1 MPSGE
6 PSRSLGRAA
15 CHQVLLSHYA
25 DLSPTFPSR
34 GPTRSCHTE
43 LRHLPGPVSAVEEG
57 QDGSLASPLL
67 FSPRSSPSLFSPPHL
82 SPPLL
87 SRVSWSKCS
96 STELCPAQPRNPAS
110 KHPLGHQVPVPCRR
124 SRASCFLWPS
134 CLVFSSSKCGRW
146 HSHRPRWDSAASSSE
161 CPPCPSHTAS
171 NFWAEFLRKQ
181 QV

>member
-1 MPSGE
+1 MSPGSAVPLCRPFPHFPQSGTNKELPYRAQAPARACLCCGRGPRRKPS
-6 PSRSLGRAA
+6 P
-15 CHQVLLSHYA
+15 LLSSPL
-25 DLSPTFPSR
+25 LS
-34 GPTRSCHTE
+34 C
-43 LRHLPGPVSAVEEG
+43 
-57 QDGSLASPLL
+57 PLL
-67 FSPRSSPSLFSPPHL
+67 FSPLSSPSLFSPPHL

-146 HSHRPRWDSAASSSE
+146 HSHRPRWDSAVSSSE